1 MNKSS
6 VNKTF
11 ANLFVNTCQL
21 ILETIYSTRTISQNF
36 ECPQLSLC
44 KISHNWQGSCC
55 GRRDT
60 RRQNEGCRTR
70 YYQATI
76 TVFQYWW
83 SFTQFPGKATK
94 FHPSFKKE
102 SYWSNVEVYTIFPAY
117 QALEKYAEAWSLQ
130 NRCLTETDD
139 QPCPIANGGNAQKS
153 GSGNERAGKKNG
165 GKRERRQFW
174 QLSPSVATLTKTESE
189 VSKGGAGRT

>member
-1 MNKSS
+1 M
-6 VNKTF
+6 
-11 ANLFVNTCQL
+11 
-21 ILETIYSTRTISQNF
+21 
-36 ECPQLSLC
+36 
-44 KISHNWQGSCC
+44 
-55 GRRDT
+55 
-60 RRQNEGCRTR
+60 
-70 YYQATI
+70 
-76 TVFQYWW
+76 
-83 SFTQFPGKATK
+83 
-94 FHPSFKKE
+94 
-102 SYWSNVEVYTIFPAY
+102 EVYTIFPAY